1 MVVPLLFIG
10 LFLNLNLGGPQL
22 YEIVV
27 TDPDK
32 VNYDRV
38 FWVHVCYHHSHSQ
51 YFSKA
56 SIQQWA
62 QQELGA
68 FFNWQLNATFVQRR
82 QHHPLHQC
90 LFSGLSPKKNDEQKP
105 FFKECSEATFADT
118 DSMVI
123 NVSTV
128 ISATYSC
135 LTFLKACLYSVNW
148 TATGAQWAFWSKGRG
163 F

>member
-1 MVVPLLFIG
+1 MTEFSESMFVIIIRIRSISKKPPSNNELSKSL
-10 LFLNLNLGGPQL
+10 
-22 YEIVV
+22 
-27 TDPDK
+27 
-32 VNYDRV
+32 
-38 FWVHVCYHHSHSQ
+38 VH
-51 YFSKA
+51 
-56 SIQQWA
+56 
-62 QQELGA
+62 

-148 TATGAQWAFWSKGRG
+148 TATGAQ
-163 F
+163 